1 MLDIDSNSNF
11 ENNFIKLLYHINFF
25 YEEIFSNELI
35 LNFIVDSDKMIN
47 RYKDFF
53 PNFNRRQLECA
64 YLAMTIFM
72 ITQLNELNIL

>member
-1 MLDIDSNSNF
+1 MNLETDLDIKFKN
-11 ENNFIKLLYHINFF
+11 LLLHINFF

-53 PNFNRRQLECA
+53 PDFNRRQLECA
-64 YLAMTIFM
+64 YLAMTILM